1 MAGVGIAKR
10 KHSKQMYKCTLEE
23 ARQYEVNYEWNAI
36 PKDDLVPIF

>member
-1 MAGVGIAKR
+1 MAGVGIAKENIAN
-10 KHSKQMYKCTLEE
+10 KCTLEE